1 MGAGGDFGCP
11 QPGDRTWL
19 GSSCCCTRR
28 LIPTILLK
36 IRCYLIIKPPGT
48 ASGPH
53 PAHVWVSPDSFPST
67 SPLSLEIP
75 RKTRNPF
82 FFCLDTGTGS
92 HVQGRTP
99 ETPPSTPIPTAR
111 HPLRGRFRAAA
122 INYGKSPRMP
132 SGSCW
137 KLKRNRIYVPINRYL
152 HTQPYC
158 TANSPT
164 GAWGKPHEAGP
175 RRFAGQD
182 WRQSRKHRAGELSC
196 GG

>member
-1 MGAGGDFGCP
+1 MLLHKASDPNHFAKNQMLSYYKTTWDRLGAASCP
-11 QPGDRTWL
+11 RLGLTGLISLYQPTFPGNPKENTK
-19 GSSCCCTRR
+19 S
-28 LIPTILLK
+28 LLF
-36 IRCYLIIKPPGT
+36 LPGHGHRQPR
-48 ASGPH
+48 AGP
-53 PAHVWVSPDSFPST
+53 D
-67 SPLSLEIP
+67 P
-75 RKTRNPF
+75 R
-82 FFCLDTGTGS
+82 D
-92 HVQGRTP
+92 
-99 ETPPSTPIPTAR
+99 PPSTPIPTAR
-111 HPLRGRFRAAA
+111 HPLRGHFRAAA